1 MNIRL
6 SKYPVDEEQFESTL
20 RAVKGIISI
29 SIDKKTA
36 MMVFDIDPEF
46 SDDEADIIRAI
57 VAAVRENGGE
67 VYTEKRSYPVL
78 NMTCASCASST
89 QNILSFVPGVLN
101 ATVNYGNEKGTVEY
115 LPDITSPQKMRQA
128 LQEVGYDMMIEED
141 ELSAENVKRIRRENY
156 HKLKKETV
164 GALVLSVPIVI
175 VGMFFMHWPY
185 ANYIMWLLATPVL
198 FVFGRRFFIGAWKQA
213 KHRSAN
219 MDTLVALSTGISYF
233 FSVFNT
239 LFPQFWENRG
249 LEAHVYFEASA
260 VIIAFISLGKLL
272 EERAKENT
280 SDAIKK
286 LMGLQ
291 PSTVTV
297 IRDNMPVEISVSDI
311 VVGDS
316 VLVKPGERIA
326 VDGEVTKGTSFV
338 DESMISGEPIPV
350 EKKPG
355 DKVFAGTLNRK
366 GSFYFRAQ
374 KVGKDTLLAH
384 IIKMVDEARGSKAP
398 VQALVDKIAAIFVPV
413 VIGIA
418 LTSFIVW
425 FVFGGEN
432 GSVHGFLAMVTVLVI
447 ACPCALGL
455 ATPTAVM
462 VAIGKGAEEGILIKD
477 AESLELAKDIDVVV
491 LDKTGTLTEGRPV
504 VASMKW
510 IADVEPLW
518 RNVLYSIEYK
528 SGHPLAEAIVAELQD
543 NCTFLEEVGITHVS
557 GQGVEGFYC
566 GKKYYVGNEAFILS
580 KNVPV
585 STHLR
590 SLIADE
596 MDAARTVSLFAD
608 EEKVLCLITITDRL
622 KPTSKEAVEQLHRM
636 GIEVIIYTG
645 DNEKAVAEVARQLN
659 ISSYKGNV
667 QPEEKAELVKQLQQQ
682 GKVVAMVGDG
692 INDSAALAQADVS
705 IAMGRGSD
713 IAMDVAKM
721 TIISSDLTKIPKAI
735 HLSKQTVEVIKQN
748 LFWAFIYNIIGIP
761 IAAGVLYPFT
771 GFMLNPMI
779 AGAAMALSSVSVV
792 SNSLRLKS
800 KKI

>member
-1 MNIRL
+1 
-6 SKYPVDEEQFESTL
+6 
-20 RAVKGIISI
+20 
-29 SIDKKTA
+29 
-36 MMVFDIDPEF
+36 
-46 SDDEADIIRAI
+46 
-57 VAAVRENGGE
+57 
-67 VYTEKRSYPVL
+67 
-78 NMTCASCASST
+78 MTCAACASST
-89 QNILSFVPGVLN
+89 RNILSFVPGVLN

-141 ELSAENVKRIRRENY
+141 ELSAENVERIRRENY
-156 HKLKKETV
+156 RKLKKETV
-164 GALVLSVPIVI
+164 GALVLSIPIVI
-175 VGMFFMHWPY
+175 IGMFFMHWPY
-185 ANYIMWLLATPVL
+185 ANYIMWVLATPVL

-432 GSVHGFLAMVTVLVI
+432 GSVHGILAMVTVLVI

-528 SGHPLAEAIVAELQD
+528 SGHPLAEAIVAELQ
-543 NCTFLEEVGITHVS
+543 
-557 GQGVEGFYC
+557 
-566 GKKYYVGNEAFILS
+566 
-580 KNVPV
+580 
-585 STHLR
+585 
-590 SLIADE
+590 
-596 MDAARTVSLFAD
+596 
-608 EEKVLCLITITDRL
+608 
-622 KPTSKEAVEQLHRM
+622 
-636 GIEVIIYTG
+636 
-645 DNEKAVAEVARQLN
+645 
-659 ISSYKGNV
+659 
-667 QPEEKAELVKQLQQQ
+667 
-682 GKVVAMVGDG
+682 
-692 INDSAALAQADVS
+692 
-705 IAMGRGSD
+705 
-713 IAMDVAKM
+713 
-721 TIISSDLTKIPKAI
+721 
-735 HLSKQTVEVIKQN
+735 
-748 LFWAFIYNIIGIP
+748 
-761 IAAGVLYPFT
+761 
-771 GFMLNPMI
+771 
-779 AGAAMALSSVSVV
+779 
-792 SNSLRLKS
+792 
-800 KKI
+800 

>member
-1 MNIRL
+1 
-6 SKYPVDEEQFESTL
+6 
-20 RAVKGIISI
+20 
-29 SIDKKTA
+29 
-36 MMVFDIDPEF
+36 
-46 SDDEADIIRAI
+46 
-57 VAAVRENGGE
+57 
-67 VYTEKRSYPVL
+67 
-78 NMTCASCASST
+78 
-89 QNILSFVPGVLN
+89 
-101 ATVNYGNEKGTVEY
+101 
-115 LPDITSPQKMRQA
+115 
-128 LQEVGYDMMIEED
+128 
-141 ELSAENVKRIRRENY
+141 
-156 HKLKKETV
+156 
-164 GALVLSVPIVI
+164 
-175 VGMFFMHWPY
+175 
-185 ANYIMWLLATPVL
+185 
-198 FVFGRRFFIGAWKQA
+198 A

-311 VVGDS
+311 LVGDS

-384 IIKMVDEARGSKAP
+384 IIKMVDEARGSKAR
-398 VQALVDKIAAIFVPV
+398 VEALVDKIAAIFVPV

-432 GSVHGFLAMVTVLVI
+432 GSVHGILAMVTVLVI

-543 NCTFLEEVGITHVS
+543 DCTFLEEVEITHVS
-557 GQGVEGFYC
+557 GQGVEGLYC
-566 GKKYYVGNEAFILS
+566 GKKYYVGNETFILS

-585 STHLR
+585 PTHLR

-667 QPEEKAELVKQLQQQ
+667 QPEGKAELVKQLQQQ